1 LVDICYKYELKDEMK
16 NLLALPSNANV
27 YEISS
32 SSVESCSETTPLI
45 EVIMKEE
52 NFDVMGSKRKSSICD
67 REYFILLT
75 YASCAR
81 PTINDFCLNYIDDA
95 SR

>member
-1 LVDICYKYELKDEMK
+1 MIDICYKYELKDEM
-16 NLLALPSNANV
+16 NSLLALPSNANL

-32 SSVESCSETTPLI
+32 SSVDSCSETTPLI

-67 REYFILLT
+67 REYFI
-75 YASCAR
+75 
-81 PTINDFCLNYIDDA
+81 
-95 SR
+95 